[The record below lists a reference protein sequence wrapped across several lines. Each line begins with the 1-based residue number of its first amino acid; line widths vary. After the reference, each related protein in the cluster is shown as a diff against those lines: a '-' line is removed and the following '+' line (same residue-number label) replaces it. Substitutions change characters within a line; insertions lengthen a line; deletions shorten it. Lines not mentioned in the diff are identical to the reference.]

1 MSRYTPGCGK
11 RIAEK
16 KTLNRWNE
24 VHATI
29 AYNIM
34 QKRTVYARNHHFV
47 AKFNSGKRDEHC
59 IALRTQ
65 STIIP
70 FFFYTISFSSH
81 YAATI
86 IRCREISNSLV
97 TRLESDTRCRYPIP
111 SLFFFLCTWIIN

>member
-70 FFFYTISFSSH
+70 FFFLYDIIFISLRCYHHTLPRNIEQPRDTIRIRYEMQISH
-81 YAATI
+81 PFTLFL
-86 IRCREISNSLV
+86 LV
-97 TRLESDTRCRYPIP
+97 YLA
-111 SLFFFLCTWIIN
+111 N